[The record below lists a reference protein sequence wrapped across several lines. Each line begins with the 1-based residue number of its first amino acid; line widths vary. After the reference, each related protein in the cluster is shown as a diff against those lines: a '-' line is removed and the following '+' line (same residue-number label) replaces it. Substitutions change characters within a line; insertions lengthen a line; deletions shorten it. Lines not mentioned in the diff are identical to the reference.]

1 MVSQVMLLTNTAA
14 SCGQLAEQL
23 GKNLLLAAI
32 HFSLTYAHCFEASGK
47 MVSDG
52 VGVCSAD
59 FLNIPGHPEDEG
71 RSAVLQHAM
80 DSRIQPD
87 SLISITQQSQV
98 LLGQVFHV
106 LALQD
111 VLETLCQVGR
121 QWTR

>member
-1 MVSQVMLLTNTAA
+1 MT
-14 SCGQLAEQL
+14 
-23 GKNLLLAAI
+23 
-32 HFSLTYAHCFEASGK
+32 
-47 MVSDG
+47 DG

-59 FLNIPGHPEDEG
+59 FLNIPGHPGDEG
-71 RSAVLQHAM
+71 RSAVLQRAM

-111 VLETLCQVGR
+111 VLETLSQVGR
-121 QWTR
+121 QRAR

>member
-32 HFSLTYAHCFEASGK
+32 HFSLTYTHCFEASGK

-59 FLNIPGHPEDEG
+59 FLNFPGHPGDEG

-106 LALQD
+106 LAL
-111 VLETLCQVGR
+111 
-121 QWTR
+121 